1 MNPIDIFNI
10 IAGLCS
16 IISLIISVISLF
28 FVNDVRKK
36 ISVTQNGEKSKSSI
50 NNSGQNL
57 QAENITNSHVYQAH
71 GDQK

>member
-16 IISLIISVISLF
+16 IISLIISIISLF

-36 ISVTQNGEKSKSSI
+36 ISVIQNGEKSKSSV

-57 QAENITNSHVYQAH
+57 QAENITNSRVYQAH
-71 GDQK
+71 GNQK

>member
-1 MNPIDIFNI
+1 MLFR
-10 IAGLCS
+10 
-16 IISLIISVISLF
+16 F

-57 QAENITNSHVYQAH
+57 QAENITNSHVYQTH
-71 GDQK
+71 GAQK

>member
-1 MNPIDIFNI
+1 MSPIDIFNI
-10 IAGLCS
+10 MAGLCS
-16 IISLIISVISLF
+16 IISLIISIISLF

-36 ISVTQNGEKSKSSI
+36 ISVIQNGEKSKSSV

-71 GDQK
+71 GNQK